1 MNAHVTDHPTMH
13 VVPSSGPAA
22 PVSAEER
29 RLITEIRDR
38 VADQLSAWESDRGRD
53 GQVTSDGDR
62 REYAKVLIKRDLE
75 LRSKQLLAG
84 GRATIDATLRERL
97 GREVLAR
104 LTGAGSLQTL
114 LERTDWTDIHGHGTE
129 VWIVHTNGR
138 KSYFGHIAETPREVE
153 DLIRLLAGR
162 EGRNA
167 HLFNASNPLLSMTLP
182 GGERL
187 SAAIG
192 VVDTGVEF
200 TLRRNSIASVTLRDL
215 VERGTLT
222 PTAAEFMRAVVHAR
236 INWVVSGGTGSGK
249 TTFVR
254 AATTEF
260 GEDERIITIEDAAE
274 LRLRSDRLPDVT
286 SFEARPAN
294 LEGVGEI
301 TMADLARH
309 ALRFSST
316 RVIIGEVRGAEAAS
330 WVSACTQG
338 NDGSCCTVHAESSEG
353 APRRLRW
360 YLAQGTTGMST
371 ATLTD
376 AVAQAVSV
384 IVHLQQFADG
394 TRRVTS
400 VREIT
405 GCDADT
411 FLTQEIFRFTDDGVL
426 EPTGAISEGL
436 RLRLG
441 AVGFDARR
449 LAHQS
454 IGSGPL
460 TNGVRR

>member
-1 MNAHVTDHPTMH
+1 MNLHVLEASID
-13 VVPSSGPAA
+13 GPQ

-29 RLITEIRDR
+29 RFITEIRGR
-38 VADQLSAWESDRGRD
+38 VADQLAQWEADRDRD
-53 GQVTSDGDR
+53 GQSTTDGDR

-75 LRSKQLLAG
+75 NRSKQLLAQGMAAIDG
-84 GRATIDATLRERL
+84 GVRERL
-97 GREVLAR
+97 SREVLAR

-114 LERTDWTDIHGHGTE
+114 LERRDWTDIHGHGTE
-129 VWIVHTNGR
+129 VWIVHTDGR
-138 KSYFGHIAETPREVE
+138 KSYFGHIAESAREVE

-200 TLRRNSIASVTLRDL
+200 TLRRNSIASVTLADL
-215 VERGTLT
+215 VARGTLT
-222 PTAAEFMRAVVHAR
+222 PTAGDFVRGLVRGRV
-236 INWVVSGGTGSGK
+236 NWVATGGTGSGK
-249 TTFVR
+249 TTFVQ
-254 AATTEF
+254 AAATEF
-260 GEDERIITIEDAAE
+260 GADERIVTIEDAAE
-274 LRLRSDRLPDVT
+274 LRLRSGRLRDVT
-286 SFEARPAN
+286 SFEARTAN

-301 TMADLARH
+301 TMAVLARH
-309 ALRFSST
+309 ALRMSPT
-316 RVIIGEVRGAEAAS
+316 RVIVGEIRGAEAAS
-330 WVSACTQG
+330 WISACTQG
-338 NDGSCCTVHAESSEG
+338 NDGSCCTVHADSSEG

-360 YLAQGTTGMST
+360 YLAQGTTGLST

-384 IVHLQQFADG
+384 VVHLQQFADG
-394 TRRVTS
+394 VRRVTS

-405 GCDADT
+405 GCDGDM

-426 EPTGAISEGL
+426 EPTGAIDRKS
-436 RLRLG
+436 
-441 AVGFDARR
+441 V
-449 LAHQS
+449 
-454 IGSGPL
+454 
-460 TNGVRR
+460 V